1 MNLKNNKGVTLIALV
16 TAVIILMI
24 MATITVNV
32 GLGII
37 NTAKFE
43 NVKTELMLIQT
54 KVKGMADRKAI
65 GEVTEE
71 ELYGTKQT
79 SGTYSGW
86 YLLSQDDLDDMGI
99 ENADADDEYY
109 VNYETDD
116 VALGV
121 DVKFNE
127 TTYHKL
133 SEMVAEE
140 S

>member
-1 MNLKNNKGVTLIALV
+1 MNLKNNKGITLTSLII
-16 TAVIILMI
+16 AVIVLII
-24 MATITVNV
+24 ISSVTINISLTF
-32 GLGII
+32 I

-54 KVKGMADRKAI
+54 KVKTMADRKAI

-99 ENADADDEYY
+99 ENADAGDEYY
-109 VNYETDD
+109 VNYESDD

-121 DVKFNE
+121 DVRYE
-127 TTYHKL
+127 GTTYHKL
-133 SEMVAEE
+133 SEMLEE
-140 S
+140 E

>member
-1 MNLKNNKGVTLIALV
+1 MKLKNNKGITIIGLV
-16 TAVIILMI
+16 VAVIILMI
-24 MATITVNV
+24 MATITVNIS
-32 GLGII
+32 LGII

-54 KVKGMADRKAI
+54 KVKVMADRKAI

-71 ELYGTKQT
+71 QLYGTKQT

-86 YLLSQDDLDDMGI
+86 YLLSQDDLDEMGI
-99 ENADADDEYY
+99 ENADANDTYY
-109 VNYETDD
+109 VDYETDD

-121 DVKFNE
+121 DVNYDG

-133 SEMVAEE
+133 SEMIAE
-140 S
+140 